1 MTQVLSY
8 VTVLKITASQ
18 ESMIGQNQFD
28 HFNFFLIIHVQNL
41 KTQADN
47 I

>member
-8 VTVLKITASQ
+8 VTVLKITAGQ

-28 HFNFFLIIHVQNL
+28 QFNFFLIIHVQNL